1 MGTGGFM
8 KEFELLD
15 IATADMA
22 FAAYGKDLNGLFSN
36 AAKAITSIMFDGK
49 IGQKIARKM
58 RLEEKEDI
66 VLLQKW
72 LSEIV
77 YLHESE
83 RLLFS
88 RFDVKTDGKK
98 LSATVYGE
106 KYDKKKHKF
115 IIDVKAV
122 TYHKMSIEKTKTGYK
137 CTVVVDV

>member
-1 MGTGGFM
+1 V
-8 KEFELLD
+8 KKDFELLD

-22 FAAYGKDLNGLFSN
+22 FAAYGKTLNELFSN
-36 AAKAITSIMFDGK
+36 AAKALTSIMFEGEIAQKTVKK
-49 IGQKIARKM
+49 IK
-58 RLEEKEDI
+58 LEENEDV

-77 YLHESE
+77 YLHDSE

-88 RFDVKTDGKK
+88 RFDVKTDGRH
-98 LSATVYGE
+98 LSATLKGE
-106 KYDKKKHKF
+106 KYDPKKHKF

>member
-1 MGTGGFM
+1 M

-22 FAAYGKDLNGLFSN
+22 FAAYGRDLNELFSN
-36 AAKAITSIMFDGK
+36 AAKAVTSIMFEGD
-49 IGQKIARKM
+49 IGQKIVREM
-58 RLEEKEDI
+58 ELEEDEDI

-77 YLHESE
+77 YLHDSE

-88 RFDVKTDGKK
+88 RFDVKTDGRR
-98 LSATVYGE
+98 LSATIYGE
-106 KYDKKKHKF
+106 KYDPKKHKF
-115 IIDVKAV
+115 IIDIKAV
-122 TYHKMSIEKTKTGYK
+122 TYHQMSIDKTKEGYR

>member
-1 MGTGGFM
+1 M

-22 FAAYGKDLNGLFSN
+22 FAAYGRDLNELFSN
-36 AAKAITSIMFDGK
+36 AAKAVTSIMFEGD
-49 IGQKIARKM
+49 IGQKIVREM
-58 RLEEKEDI
+58 GLEEDEDI

-77 YLHESE
+77 YLHDSE

-88 RFDVKTDGKK
+88 RFDVKTDGRR
-98 LSATVYGE
+98 LSATIYGE
-106 KYDKKKHKF
+106 KYDPKRHKF
-115 IIDVKAV
+115 IIDIKAV
-122 TYHKMSIEKTKTGYK
+122 TYHQMSIEKMKEGYK

>member
-1 MGTGGFM
+1 LKGFR
-8 KEFELLD
+8 LLD

-22 FAAYGKDLNGLFSN
+22 FEAYGKDLNELFSN
-36 AAKAITSIMFDGK
+36 AAIAITSVMFEGD
-49 IGQKIARKM
+49 IGQKIIKKIE
-58 RLEEKEDI
+58 LEEDEDI

-88 RFDVKTDGKK
+88 KFDVKTNGRK
-98 LSATVYGE
+98 LSATIYGE

-122 TYHKMSIEKTKTGYK
+122 TYHKMSIEKTKNGYK

>member
-1 MGTGGFM
+1 M

-22 FAAYGKDLNGLFSN
+22 FSAYGKDLNELFAN

-49 IGQKIARKM
+49 VGNKVSRKIKIEA
-58 RLEEKEDI
+58 KEDI

-72 LSEIV
+72 LSELV
-77 YLHESE
+77 YLHDSE
-83 RLLFS
+83 KLLFS
-88 RFDVKTDGKK
+88 DFDIKTDGKK

-106 KYDKKKHKF
+106 KYDPKRHKF
-115 IIDVKAV
+115 IIDIKAV
-122 TYHKMSIEKTKTGYK
+122 TFHKMSIEKLAKGYK

>member
-1 MGTGGFM
+1 M

-22 FAAYGKDLNGLFSN
+22 FAAYGRDLNELFSN
-36 AAKAITSIMFDGK
+36 AAKAVTSIMFEGE
-49 IGQKIARKM
+49 IGQKIVRKM
-58 RLEEKEDI
+58 ELEEDEDI

-77 YLHESE
+77 YLHDSE

-88 RFDVKTDGKK
+88 RFDVKTDGRR
-98 LSATVYGE
+98 LSATIYGE
-106 KYDKKKHKF
+106 KYDPKKHKF
-115 IIDVKAV
+115 IIDIKAV
-122 TYHKMSIEKTKTGYK
+122 TYHQMSIDKTNDGYK

>member
-1 MGTGGFM
+1 MKGFR
-8 KEFELLD
+8 LLD

-22 FAAYGKDLNGLFSN
+22 FEAYGKDLNELFSN
-36 AAKAITSIMFDGK
+36 AAIAITSVMFEGD
-49 IGQKIARKM
+49 IGQKIIKKIE
-58 RLEEKEDI
+58 LEEDEDI

-88 RFDVKTDGKK
+88 KFDVKTNGRK
-98 LSATVYGE
+98 LSATIYGE

-122 TYHKMSIEKTKTGYK
+122 TYHKMSIEKTKNGYK

>member
-1 MGTGGFM
+1 M

-22 FAAYGKDLNGLFSN
+22 FAAYGRDLNELFSN
-36 AAKAITSIMFDGK
+36 AAKAVTSIMFEGD
-49 IGQKIARKM
+49 IGQKIVRKM
-58 RLEEKEDI
+58 ELEEDEDI

-77 YLHESE
+77 YLHDSE

-88 RFDVKTDGKK
+88 KFDVKTDGKR
-98 LSATVYGE
+98 LSATIYGE
-106 KYDKKKHKF
+106 KYDPKKHKF
-115 IIDVKAV
+115 IIDIKAV
-122 TYHKMSIEKTKTGYK
+122 TYHQMSIDKTKEGYR

>member
-1 MGTGGFM
+1 M

-22 FAAYGKDLNGLFSN
+22 FAAYGSDLNELFSN
-36 AAKAITSIMFDGK
+36 AAKAVTSIMFEGE
-49 IGQKIARKM
+49 IGQKIVRKM
-58 RLEEKEDI
+58 ELEEDEDI

-77 YLHESE
+77 YLHDSE

-88 RFDVKTDGKK
+88 RFDVKTDGRR
-98 LSATVYGE
+98 LSATIYGE
-106 KYDKKKHKF
+106 KYDPKKHKF
-115 IIDVKAV
+115 IIDIKAV
-122 TYHKMSIEKTKTGYK
+122 TYHQMSIDKTNDGYK

>member
-1 MGTGGFM
+1 M
-8 KEFELLD
+8 KDFELLD

-22 FAAYGKDLNGLFSN
+22 FAAYGRDLDELFSN
-36 AAKAITSIMFDGK
+36 AARALTSVMYDGK
-49 IGQKIARKM
+49 VGSRIVRKIE
-58 RLEEKEDI
+58 LEEKEDI

-77 YLHESE
+77 YLHDSK

-88 RFDVKTDGKK
+88 KFDVKTDGKR
-98 LSATVYGE
+98 LSATIYGE

-115 IIDVKAV
+115 IIDIKAV
-122 TYHKMSIEKTKTGYK
+122 TYHRMSIDKIKEGYR

>member
-1 MGTGGFM
+1 M

-22 FAAYGKDLNGLFSN
+22 FAAYGSDLNELFSN

-49 IGQKIARKM
+49 IEQKIVRTM
-58 RLEEKEDI
+58 ELEEKEDI

-83 RLLFS
+83 GLLFS
-88 RFDVKTDGKK
+88 KFDVKTDGRK
-98 LSATVYGE
+98 LKAVIYGE
-106 KYDKKKHKF
+106 KYDKKRHKF

-122 TYHKMSIEKTKTGYK
+122 TYHKMSIDKTKGGYK

>member
-1 MGTGGFM
+1 M

-22 FAAYGKDLNGLFSN
+22 FAAYGRTLDELFSN
-36 AAKAITSIMFDGK
+36 AAKAVTSIMFEGD
-49 IGQKIARKM
+49 IGQKIVRKM
-58 RLEEKEDI
+58 KLEEDEDI

-77 YLHESE
+77 YLHDSE

-88 RFDVKTDGKK
+88 RFDVRTDGRR
-98 LSATVYGE
+98 LSATIYGE
-106 KYDKKKHKF
+106 KYDPKKHKF
-115 IIDVKAV
+115 IIDIKAV
-122 TYHKMSIEKTKTGYK
+122 TYHRMSIDKTKEGYM

>member
-1 MGTGGFM
+1 M

-22 FAAYGKDLNGLFSN
+22 FAAYGSDLNELFSN
-36 AAKAITSIMFDGK
+36 AAKAVTSIMFEGE
-49 IGQKIARKM
+49 IGQKIVRKM
-58 RLEEKEDI
+58 ELEEDEDI

-77 YLHESE
+77 YLHDSE

-88 RFDVKTDGKK
+88 RFDVKTDGRR
-98 LSATVYGE
+98 LSATIYGE
-106 KYDKKKHKF
+106 KYDPKRHKF
-115 IIDVKAV
+115 IIDIKAV
-122 TYHKMSIEKTKTGYK
+122 TYHQMSIDKTKEGYK

>member
-1 MGTGGFM
+1 M

-22 FAAYGKDLNGLFSN
+22 FAAYGRTLDELFSN
-36 AAKAITSIMFDGK
+36 AAKAVTSIMFEGD
-49 IGQKIARKM
+49 IGQKIVRKM
-58 RLEEKEDI
+58 KLEEDEDI

-77 YLHESE
+77 YLHDSE

-88 RFDVKTDGKK
+88 RFDVRTDGRR
-98 LSATVYGE
+98 LSATIYGE
-106 KYDKKKHKF
+106 KYDPKKHKF
-115 IIDVKAV
+115 IIDIKAV
-122 TYHKMSIEKTKTGYK
+122 TYHRMSIDKTKEGYR